1 LHDDNKRPSPR
12 RDYDVLRISGD
23 GRCLFRCVAV
33 AGSQELQLARR
44 SVLGCPANKQFAAI
58 EEQLA
63 NNTRNSVANLLR
75 ANRRVLEEM
84 SHDLEFILDDEIGK
98 KFLSITDRIE
108 NVAEVNAYV
117 GYLEILC
124 VA

>member
-1 LHDDNKRPSPR
+1 
-12 RDYDVLRISGD
+12 
-23 GRCLFRCVAV
+23 
-33 AGSQELQLARR
+33 
-44 SVLGCPANKQFAAI
+44 
-58 EEQLA
+58 
-63 NNTRNSVANLLR
+63 
-75 ANRRVLEEM
+75 M

-108 NVAEVNAYV
+108 NDAEVNAYV